1 MAEVLLISRTDLMKY
16 TSLNGNIDTDKFIH
30 FIKIAQDIYIQEY
43 FGTNLLNKLK
53 TDFAA
58 NTLTTNYSNL
68 ITNYLK
74 PMLIHFAM
82 VEYLP
87 FAAYT
92 ISNKGV
98 YKHSSDNTEVV
109 SKNEVDYLVEKERRL
124 AENYA
129 QRFINYMRYNLTLFP
144 EYYEGTNEDLIARK
158 TTDLTSWYI

>member
-30 FIKIAQDIYIQEY
+30 FIKIAQDIYIQQY

-58 NTLTTNYSNL
+58 NTLTSDYSNL
-68 ITNYLK
+68 ITAYLK

-98 YKHSSDNTEVV
+98 YKHSSDNSEVV
-109 SKNEVDYLVEKERRL
+109 QKNEVDYLVEKERVL

-129 QRFINYMRYNLTLFP
+129 QRFLNYMKFHLTLFP
-144 EYYEGTNEDLIARK
+144 EYYEGSNEDMIAKK
-158 TTDLTSWYI
+158 TTDLTNWYI